1 MATRS
6 FHSVHIDS
14 AVTWRGGQNQVL
26 LTVLGLETAGHR
38 TTLVAHPD
46 GVLRR
51 RAREGLALVPLGPR
65 GEADFSAAWRLSA
78 ALKRERPD
86 IVHAHD
92 PHAVAMAAL
101 AISFDPRGPWPTLV
115 ASRRVDFHLK
125 KNAFSR
131 WKYRQVARFLCASEA
146 IRQILIH
153 DGIPADRAVT
163 VHEGIDLDHIDA
175 QPRADLHETFWLPKN
190 APVVLNIGALVPHKG
205 QRDFLDAAALVLRHV
220 PDARFLVLGEGELQ
234 HALEQ
239 QVKRLSLERHVTLA
253 GFRPDVL
260 SLLKGADV
268 FVMSSVLEGLGT
280 SILDAMACGKPT
292 VGTRVGG
299 IPEVVVDETTGLLV
313 PTHTPARM
321 ADAIVTLL
329 TDASRRD
336 AMGTA
341 ARRHVEQHFTV
352 ERMVTATLEAYV
364 DVAGTPPPADSD
376 RSRGGD

>member
-1 MATRS
+1 MEARTI
-6 FHSVHIDS
+6 HSVHVDT

-26 LTVLGLETAGHR
+26 LTALGLEAAGHR

-51 RAREGLALVPLGPR
+51 RAREGLSLVPLGPR
-65 GEADFSAAWRLSA
+65 GEADFTAAWRLSA
-78 ALKRERPD
+78 LLKRERPD

-92 PHAVAMAAL
+92 PHAVSMAAL
-101 AISFDPRGPWPTLV
+101 AISFDTRGPWPTLV

-131 WKYRQVARFLCASEA
+131 WKYRQVTRFICASEA
-146 IRQILIH
+146 IRQILIS

-163 VHEGIDLDHIDA
+163 VHEGVDLAHIDA
-175 QPRADLHETFWLPKN
+175 QPPVDVHETFWLPRN

-205 QRDFLDAAALVLRHV
+205 QKDFIDAASLVLRHV
-220 PDARFLVLGEGELQ
+220 PDARFLILGAGELQ

-239 QVKRLSLERHVTLA
+239 QIKRLSLERHVLLA

-260 SLLKGADV
+260 SLLKGVDV

-299 IPEVVVDETTGLLV
+299 IPEVVVDQTTGLLV

-321 ADAIVTLL
+321 ADAIEALL
-329 TDASRRD
+329 SDAPRRE
-336 AMGTA
+336 AMGAA
-341 ARRHVEQHFTV
+341 ARRHVERHFTV
-352 ERMVTATLEAYV
+352 ERMVAGTVEVYL
-364 DVAGTPPPADSD
+364 DVAGTRPPGDTD
-376 RSRGGD
+376 RSPARD